1 MKTKKMFAMFAAAA
15 MMLTTSCSNDET
27 FDQVDQLGNEAHVT
41 FSLGLENGMNTRAIS
56 DGAGINQLYYAV
68 IDSENMFIT
77 EKWNQQVNDFQLS
90 LVKGKEY
97 TVVFWAWDKDCN
109 AYTVDKG
116 IVTIDYSQIANNYED
131 SDAFFKKA
139 TFTVTGDESISI
151 VLKRAFAQLNVG
163 VSTQEWN
170 NAVAQ
175 GTTITKSAV
184 TIKQAATTLN
194 LMAGTVG
201 GAKDITLNAGALPTE
216 KLFVDTDLDGLKE
229 EYTYLSMCYFLVNDE
244 SDGASKTTL
253 DGLNFTF
260 TTEGGQTIELGQG
273 LTNVPVQR
281 NHRTNILSIAGNGA
295 LITGDVEVKVT
306 LDPLYDGEHTETSS
320 NVWEENW
327 GIYTEE
333 ALAGMTIEIPE
344 GWHIRNG
351 YIIEPMPEMWHDT
364 SSDKYNPVD
373 DTPAIYN
380 NPFTIDGWNDIT
392 EQNNTITFE
401 PYSPAY
407 AVKNAFAATEG
418 AQVIVKNLNFA
429 GEHKG
434 VFGGVYDKTDYNTL
448 FENVNIIGNGI
459 YHYNKVG
466 DIPMSAISALGNATL
481 KNCKIYGTYWV
492 GQEKDID
499 EKNPNVPI
507 NTYNNFG
514 GIYDVFVPNGG
525 NISIDNNSQ
534 IGRIYIHNHGKLNI
548 ENSTV
553 KEIISN
559 PLVSGV
565 LTLKNG
571 SEVESINIKQYS
583 NSYPPK
589 VNINAGAT
597 VGKLQLNDINASNIK
612 IEDGATITTI
622 IWNKKEYTSIADF
635 KTDAGL

>member
-27 FDQVDQLGNEAHVT
+27 FEKFDQLGNEAQVT
-41 FSLGLENGMNTRAIS
+41 FSLGLENAMNTRAIS
-56 DGAGINQLYYAV
+56 DGLGINQLYYAV
-68 IDSENMFIT
+68 FEGDIFKKEYTD
-77 EKWNQQVNDFQLS
+77 QPLDDFKLS

-97 TVVFWAWDKDCN
+97 TVVFWAWEKDCK
-109 AYTVDKG
+109 AYAVDKG
-116 IVTIDYSQIANNYED
+116 IVTIDYSKIANNYED

-194 LMAGTVG
+194 LMNGTVG

-260 TTEGGQTIELGQG
+260 TTTEDQTIELGQG

-320 NVWEENW
+320 NVWEDYL

-333 ALAGMTIEIPE
+333 ALAGKTIEIPA

-351 YIIEPMPEMWHDT
+351 YIIEPMPEYWDAM
-364 SSDKYNPVD
+364 S
-373 DTPAIYN
+373 TPLYKKSY
-380 NPFTIDGWNDIT
+380 TIDGKG
-392 EQNNTITFE
+392 NTVTFE
-401 PYSPAY
+401 PYDY
-407 AVKNAFAATEG
+407 KFTVKNAFAAADG
-418 AQVIVKNLNFA
+418 QAVIVKNLTFA
-429 GEHKG
+429 GEHFG
-434 VFGGVYDKTDYNTL
+434 VFGGVYGGVKGRNGYNTT
-448 FENVNIIGNGI
+448 FDNVEIINNGI
-459 YHYNKVG
+459 YCYNKDG
-466 DIPMSAISALGNATL
+466 NIPMSVFSALGTATL
-481 KNCKIYGTYWV
+481 NNCTIKGTYWV
-492 GQEKDID
+492 GKKDLN
-499 EKNPNVPI
+499 KNAQNAKD
-507 NTYNNFG
+507 NYG
-514 GIYDVFVPNGG
+514 CYDIFVPNDG
-525 NISIDNNSQ
+525 NIIIKESTIGSI
-534 IGRIYIHNHGKLNI
+534 YVHNHGKLNI

-559 PLVSGV
+559 PLVNGV

-589 VNINAGAT
+589 VNIDAGAT
-597 VGKLQLNDINASNIK
+597 VEKLQLNDITASNIK

-622 IWNKKEYTSIADF
+622 IWKKNEYTSIADF
-635 KTDAGL
+635 KTAAGL

>member
-27 FDQVDQLGNEAHVT
+27 FEQFDQLGNEAQVT

-56 DGAGINQLYYAV
+56 DGRGINQLYYAV
-68 IDSENMFIT
+68 IDNEKAVIDSENKVII

-97 TVVFWAWDKDCN
+97 TVVFWAWDKDCK
-109 AYTVDKG
+109 AYTVNGG
-116 IVTIDYSQIANNYED
+116 IVTIDYSKIANNYED

-170 NAVAQ
+170 NAVTQ
-175 GTTITKSAV
+175 GTKITKSAV
-184 TIKQAATTLN
+184 TIKQAATTLDLMTGIASGPEDITLEAAN
-194 LMAGTVG
+194 LPGG
-201 GAKDITLNAGALPTE
+201 EKGAKDEEFLR
-216 KLFVDTDLDGLKE
+216 VDTDLNGAME

-320 NVWEENW
+320 NVWEDYL

-333 ALAGMTIEIPE
+333 ALAGKTIEIPA

-351 YIIEPMPEMWHDT
+351 YIIEPMPEYWDAN
-364 SSDKYNPVD
+364 S
-373 DTPAIYN
+373 TPLYAKPY
-380 NPFTIDGWNDIT
+380 TIDGKG
-392 EQNNTITFE
+392 NTVTFE
-401 PYSPAY
+401 PYDY
-407 AVKNAFAATEG
+407 KFTVKNAFAAADG
-418 AQVIVKNLNFA
+418 QAVIVKNLTFA
-429 GEHKG
+429 GEHFG
-434 VFGGVYDKTDYNTL
+434 VFGGVYGGVKGRNGYNTT
-448 FENVNIIGNGI
+448 FDNVEIINNGI
-459 YHYNKVG
+459 YCYNKDG
-466 DIPMSAISALGNATL
+466 NIPMSVFSALGTATL
-481 KNCKIYGTYWV
+481 NNCTIKGTYWV
-492 GQEKDID
+492 GKKDLN
-499 EKNPNVPI
+499 KNAQNAKD
-507 NTYNNFG
+507 NYG
-514 GIYDVFVPNGG
+514 CYDIFVPNDG
-525 NISIDNNSQ
+525 NIIIKESTIGSI
-534 IGRIYIHNHGKLNI
+534 YVHNHGKLNI

-559 PLVSGV
+559 PLVNGV

-597 VGKLQLNDINASNIK
+597 VEKLQLNDIQASNIK

-622 IWNKKEYTSIADF
+622 IWKKNEYTSIADF
-635 KTDAGL
+635 RTAAGL